1 MVFVK
6 LRYIVIVCV
15 SACLEMCPWVWHCAS
30 GCIAYRKVDSPI
42 GRWNIGRWKVD
53 YRKMAA
59 NRNVIEYPLAM
70 LWRHRRA
77 FTRKITGF
85 ETTIV
90 ITRTILKLN
99 SWDFLM
105 TSTILLLKLLMSSN
119 NSLWVTVLSL
129 RLSKDRKNR
138 FVINDMLINKH

>member
-1 MVFVK
+1 
-6 LRYIVIVCV
+6 
-15 SACLEMCPWVWHCAS
+15 
-30 GCIAYRKVDSPI
+30 
-42 GRWNIGRWKVD
+42 
-53 YRKMAA
+53 MAA
-59 NRNVIEYPLAM
+59 NHDVIEYPLAM

-77 FTRKITGF
+77 FTRKLTGF

-119 NSLWVTVLSL
+119 NSLRVTVLSL
-129 RLSKDRKNR
+129 WRSKDRKNR
-138 FVINDMLINKH
+138 FVINEMCKLISIKSLIFRFCHQKFDVIIKLWYAEVNLTYHTSAFIQFIR